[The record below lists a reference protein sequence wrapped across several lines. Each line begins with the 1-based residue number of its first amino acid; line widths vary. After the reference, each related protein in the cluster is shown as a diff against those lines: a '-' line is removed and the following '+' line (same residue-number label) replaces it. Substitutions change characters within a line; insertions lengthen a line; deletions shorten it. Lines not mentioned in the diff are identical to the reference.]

1 MWSAVTAAA
10 ILLGLAVSSLQ
21 GMAQE
26 AGKAGKAGS
35 TAPPATKGAASPAA
49 AAEAKSSEAAKAE
62 KKTAAE
68 ATPPAAPAK
77 AEPAP
82 PPEPVSYHQDTT
94 EEDVKAAEEKF
105 KRDKTS
111 SNVQK
116 MLRAQAFGAGEE
128 AQFDAF
134 YKQFALPRWTV
145 PEEYGSLPAFRK
157 DLRRDFL
164 NGKAGAPYDRLLE
177 LSFNYLRRISARGF
191 HPAVRYNAMLMLGDL
206 NVQEFPPGSK
216 SVVQPYPPAQQSLL
230 QAVKDTDS
238 DAVRVA
244 ALVGLQRHASLGN
257 INPQIRDG
265 QLIPI
270 LLELAKSPPPKD
282 RSPEGHAW
290 LRAMAIDTL
299 AALRVPG
306 PDGSVVLAMVVIVGD
321 KDTPLLARLAAARA
335 LGSLDL
341 KGFNALT
348 PSQLAVPL
356 GNLAVEVCTS
366 ELARARVAAKAPART
381 GYPGMPGSGY
391 PGMES
396 SMGPMPGPM
405 PGAMPGYPGAPTGKP
420 SRSSR
425 RSSSSS
431 MTPGS
436 GSSEAG
442 MYPGGMYPGGMMPGR
457 MAEDPEEVER
467 LSRLRRGLKY
477 ELNAVRLGL
486 NGPVDP
492 QNGAVRLLAAK
503 DNRDPRAMAN
513 SNDPDWKFVDNVFN
527 SVRQQISIL
536 DNDKVEE
543 YETIRNDLIAA
554 RNRLRDYLKGGSP
567 PAAPPKGAAGTATKK
582 KS

>member
-1 MWSAVTAAA
+1 MSALNPRLERRAELWSAVTATAF
-10 ILLGLAVSSLQ
+10 LLGLAVSSLQ

-35 TAPPATKGAASPAA
+35 TAPPAPKGAAAPAPAA
-49 AAEAKSSEAAKAE
+49 AE
-62 KKTAAE
+62 KKAAAE
-68 ATPPAAPAK
+68 ATPPAPPAK

-82 PPEPVSYHQDTT
+82 PPEPISYHQDTT

-116 MLRAQAFGAGEE
+116 ILRAQAFGAGEE
-128 AQFDAF
+128 AQFDAY

-145 PEEYGSLPAFRK
+145 PEQYGSLPAFRR

-191 HPAVRYNAMLMLGDL
+191 HPAVRYNAILMLGDL

-216 SVVQPYPPAQQSLL
+216 SIVQPYPPAQQTLL

-257 INPQIRDG
+257 LNPQIRDG

-306 PDGSVVLAMVVIVGD
+306 PDGSVVLAMVAIVGD

-366 ELARARVAAKAPART
+366 ALARARVAAKAPARA

-391 PGMES
+391 PGMPGMES
-396 SMGPMPGPM
+396 SMGPM
-405 PGAMPGYPGAPTGKP
+405 PGAMPGYPGAPPGRP
-420 SRSSR
+420 SKSSR
-425 RSSSSS
+425 KLSSAPP
-431 MTPGS
+431 MS
-436 GSSEAG
+436 GSPES
-442 MYPGGMYPGGMMPGR
+442 GMYPGGMMPGQ
-457 MAEDPEEVER
+457 MAEDPEQVER
-467 LSRLRRGLKY
+467 LARLRRGLKH

-513 SNDPDWKFVDNVFN
+513 SNDPDWKFVDSVFN

-567 PAAPPKGAAGTATKK
+567 PAEPPKGAAGAATKK